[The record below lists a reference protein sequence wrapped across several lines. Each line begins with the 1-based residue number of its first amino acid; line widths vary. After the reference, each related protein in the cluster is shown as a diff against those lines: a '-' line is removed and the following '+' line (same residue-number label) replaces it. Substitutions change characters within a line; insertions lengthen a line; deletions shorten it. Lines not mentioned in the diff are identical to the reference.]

1 MKPILAQPPGIVVFA
16 HGSRIESAN
25 EAVRSVARELA
36 QAGGF
41 PAVKAAFL
49 ELGHPDLPTAIA
61 SLAASG
67 SQTILVL
74 PYFLTLGLHLER
86 DLPRLI
92 KEISISNNNL
102 DIIVT
107 PPLDGHPALVQVL
120 LDRARQALPKT

>member
-1 MKPILAQPPGIVVFA
+1 MAQPPGIVVFA

-41 PAVKAAFL
+41 PAVEAAFL

-61 SLAASG
+61 ALAARG

-92 KEISISNNNL
+92 AEISRSNNNL